1 MQPLDKGVF
10 GPLKA
15 KWHLTPRKYARENP
29 GKNIGKANFAQKLT
43 EAFLNF
49 YKPLTVINAFKASG
63 IYPVNSAV
71 VTSEMLKPSQTCTT
85 ESTSDET
92 VTEKEFPA
100 ANHSETQEQ
109 KNAKGA
115 LEVFTQTLDTPVRKQ
130 YETRINEGYDVEGQS
145 PCFCVYKKLYEKA
158 FLSEQDNESTCYT
171 ASGLDLLAD
180 AAI

>member
-1 MQPLDKGVF
+1 
-10 GPLKA
+10 
-15 KWHLTPRKYARENP
+15 
-29 GKNIGKANFAQKLT
+29 
-43 EAFLNF
+43 
-49 YKPLTVINAFKASG
+49 
-63 IYPVNSAV
+63 
-71 VTSEMLKPSQTCTT
+71 MLKPSQTYTT

-130 YETRINEGYDVEGQS
+130 YETRINESYDVEGQS

-158 FLSEQDNESTCYT
+158 FLSEQDNESTCNT

-180 AAI
+180 VAISQEFQRICSNQSDLTPQPCLGLNHSEQSSNQVRVQ